1 MLSLYNSLSQKKEIF
16 EPLRKTEVS
25 IYVCGITPYDTTHLG
40 HAFVYISFDVLM
52 RFLKHKGYKVNYVQN
67 VTDIDDDI
75 LKKAK
80 EEKRDWKELG
90 NYWTEIFLN
99 DLKALNVLLPTHYT
113 KATDSIDEMI
123 NIIEDLLSKKFA
135 YKSNGNIYF
144 DISKDKDYGHLSK
157 YTDEQMRLLLRE
169 RGGDPDDPNKKNALD
184 FVLWQKSNNEEPS
197 WPFDSAQGMID
208 GRPGWH
214 IECSAMIHK
223 YLGKQIDIHG
233 GGKDLIYPHHESEIA
248 QSENY
253 TGKKPFVKYWMHIAM
268 VMSCGE
274 KMSKSLGNLVM
285 VRDLLKMYSANEI
298 RWYLLSHHYRNPWEY
313 MESDLEESAGIVRKI
328 LIEEKNASKQL
339 TSDDMKKITELVE
352 DDLNTPRAL
361 EFIKVLSSRGI
372 KVRGILRILGFHV
385 PEN

>member
-1 MLSLYNSLSQKKEIF
+1 MFSSYSL
-16 EPLRKTEVS
+16 
-25 IYVCGITPYDTTHLG
+25 
-40 HAFVYISFDVLM
+40 
-52 RFLKHKGYKVNYVQN
+52 HKSNG
-67 VTDIDDDI
+67 
-75 LKKAK
+75 
-80 EEKRDWKELG
+80 
-90 NYWTEIFLN
+90 
-99 DLKALNVLLPTHYT
+99 
-113 KATDSIDEMI
+113 SIDEMI

-253 TGKKPFVKYWMHIAM
+253 TGKKPVVRYWMHIAL

-274 KMSKSLGNLVM
+274 DV
-285 VRDLLKMYSANEI
+285 
-298 RWYLLSHHYRNPWEY
+298 
-313 MESDLEESAGIVRKI
+313 KI
-328 LIEEKNASKQL
+328 
-339 TSDDMKKITELVE
+339 
-352 DDLNTPRAL
+352 
-361 EFIKVLSSRGI
+361 F
-372 KVRGILRILGFHV
+372 
-385 PEN
+385 

>member
-80 EEKRDWKELG
+80 EEKETGKSS
-90 NYWTEIFLN
+90 EIIGQKYFLN

-184 FVLWQKSNNEEPS
+184 FVLWQNRTMRSPHGPS
-197 WPFDSAQGMID
+197 
-208 GRPGWH
+208 
-214 IECSAMIHK
+214 
-223 YLGKQIDIHG
+223 
-233 GGKDLIYPHHESEIA
+233 
-248 QSENY
+248 
-253 TGKKPFVKYWMHIAM
+253 
-268 VMSCGE
+268 
-274 KMSKSLGNLVM
+274 
-285 VRDLLKMYSANEI
+285 
-298 RWYLLSHHYRNPWEY
+298 
-313 MESDLEESAGIVRKI
+313 
-328 LIEEKNASKQL
+328 
-339 TSDDMKKITELVE
+339 
-352 DDLNTPRAL
+352 TP
-361 EFIKVLSSRGI
+361 
-372 KVRGILRILGFHV
+372 LRV
-385 PEN
+385 